1 MQFRGYGQQGAGERR
16 RGGGRGRGAGGRIK
30 EERRE
35 LTPTRQDTL
44 SIIIRRSVLEQNCEL
59 HSRLMTLTLAL
70 HYAAL

>member
-44 SIIIRRSVLEQNCEL
+44 SIIKIGAVSW
-59 HSRLMTLTLAL
+59 SRTVSCTLDS
-70 HYAAL
+70 